1 MIRNFKLEEHHV
13 KKKNLEEHHELVSD
27 DVITNHSQRL
37 RMQKPRGQQ

>member
-1 MIRNFKLEEHHV
+1 MIRNFK
-13 KKKNLEEHHELVSD
+13 LEEHHELVSD